1 MSILAED
8 APYSKRQGEF
18 VCIIHAFNSS
28 KGLTLTDLKELFKSA
43 CVIGLKQYPWH
54 HNGIYYN
61 KSPIKFCS

>member
-43 CVIGLKQYPWH
+43 CHWPETVSMTSQWQLLQ
-54 HNGIYYN
+54 
-61 KSPIKFCS
+61 